1 VHAPCTHWTSTD
13 AVKAVPSHRGRL
25 QLGLLDEA
33 QAQLHQAL
41 GTLRDMGDW
50 KWMNNSLLGLALV
63 AGQQADVETMAL
75 SQVFGRN

>member
-1 VHAPCTHWTSTD
+1 
-13 AVKAVPSHRGRL
+13 
-25 QLGLLDEA
+25 LLDEA

-50 KWMNNSLLGLALV
+50 KWMNNSLLGLAVV
-63 AGQQADVETMAL
+63 ARQQADVETIAL